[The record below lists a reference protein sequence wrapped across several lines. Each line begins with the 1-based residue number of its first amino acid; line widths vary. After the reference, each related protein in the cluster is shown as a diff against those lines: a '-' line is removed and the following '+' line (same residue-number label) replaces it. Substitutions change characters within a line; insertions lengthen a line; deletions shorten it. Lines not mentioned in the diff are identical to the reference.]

1 MTAGRPPRPVAV
13 HPNIAP
19 SHGAN
24 PLDISRLPLIS
35 NGDQNGHDYGWEAG
49 FVRLSTRGRYAV
61 MAMADLAGHGGG
73 LPKAL
78 ADIAQ
83 RQVISLSYLEQIFA
97 QLRRNGLVKSVRGPG
112 GGYLLAR
119 PPAETAI
126 ADSMMAVNEPARKP
140 RPVAARPG
148 AGAGSVTEYLW
159 EEVDNRIYLFL
170 NSVTLADVCEKRVLG
185 LSGMMHQ
192 KAADAPAA
200 HLPVGNPGVGGGVEH
215 KPRARAR
222 R

>member
-1 MTAGRPPRPVAV
+1 M
-13 HPNIAP
+13 
-19 SHGAN
+19 
-24 PLDISRLPLIS
+24 
-35 NGDQNGHDYGWEAG
+35 
-49 FVRLSTRGRYAV
+49 RLSTRGRYAV
-61 MAMADLAGHGGG
+61 MAMANLASYRNCG
-73 LPKAL
+73 PRAL

-83 RQVISLSYLEQIFA
+83 RQVISLSYLEQLFA

-119 PPAETAI
+119 PPEETAI
-126 ADSMMAVNEPARKP
+126 ADIMMAVNEPARKP
-140 RPVAARPG
+140 RPAPARPA
-148 AGAGSVTEYLW
+148 AGVGSVTEYLW

-170 NSVTLADVCEKRVLG
+170 NSVTLADVCEGRVLG

-192 KAADAPAA
+192 KSADARAARLPA
-200 HLPVGNPGVGGGVEH
+200 GKPGLDGGVDQ

>member
-1 MTAGRPPRPVAV
+1 MVTNLVIIMGEV
-13 HPNIAP
+13 
-19 SHGAN
+19 
-24 PLDISRLPLIS
+24 
-35 NGDQNGHDYGWEAG
+35 G

-61 MAMADLAGHGGG
+61 MAMADLAGYGGG
-73 LPKAL
+73 SPRAL

-97 QLRRNGLVKSVRGPG
+97 QLRRNDLVKSVRGPG

-126 ADSMMAVNEPARKP
+126 ADIMMAVNEPAREP
-140 RPVAARPG
+140 RPVAAR

-185 LSGMMHQ
+185 LSVMMHQ

-200 HLPVGNPGVGGGVEH
+200 RLPAGSPGVDAGVEH
-215 KPRARAR
+215 KTRARAR

>member
-1 MTAGRPPRPVAV
+1 MVTKLVIIMG
-13 HPNIAP
+13 
-19 SHGAN
+19 
-24 PLDISRLPLIS
+24 
-35 NGDQNGHDYGWEAG
+35 EAG

-61 MAMADLAGHGGG
+61 MAMADLAGYGGG

-126 ADSMMAVNEPARKP
+126 ADIMMAVNDPARKP
-140 RPVAARPG
+140 RPAPARPG
-148 AGAGSVTEYLW
+148 AGAGSVTEHLW

-170 NSVTLADVCEKRVLG
+170 NSVTLADVCGKRVLG

-200 HLPVGNPGVGGGVEH
+200 HLPAGNPGVDDGVEH

>member
-1 MTAGRPPRPVAV
+1 MVTKMVIIMGEV
-13 HPNIAP
+13 
-19 SHGAN
+19 
-24 PLDISRLPLIS
+24 
-35 NGDQNGHDYGWEAG
+35 G

-61 MAMADLAGHGGG
+61 MAMADLAGYGGG

-126 ADSMMAVNEPARKP
+126 ADIMMAANDPAHKP
-140 RPVAARPG
+140 HLAPVRRG

-159 EEVDNRIYLFL
+159 DEVDNRIYLFL

-192 KAADAPAA
+192 KAADAAAA
-200 HLPVGNPGVGGGVEH
+200 HLPAGNPEVDDGVEH

-222 R
+222 K

>member
-1 MTAGRPPRPVAV
+1 MEQVDKLAEENAQLKATNQRLVEQCNDFYDRLRFIHQHMEHRKARLTLDARLGTMLSRAAPRF
-13 HPNIAP
+13 
-19 SHGAN
+19 
-24 PLDISRLPLIS
+24 SRLNHRRTTGSSSL
-35 NGDQNGHDYGWEAG
+35 Q
-49 FVRLSTRGRYAV
+49 
-61 MAMADLAGHGGG
+61 
-73 LPKAL
+73 
-78 ADIAQ
+78 Q
-83 RQVISLSYLEQIFA
+83 RSSPSPARV
-97 QLRRNGLVKSVRGPG
+97 
-112 GGYLLAR
+112 LLAR

-126 ADSMMAVNEPARKP
+126 ADIMVAVNDPARKP
-140 RPVAARPG
+140 RPVAARP
-148 AGAGSVTEYLW
+148 GAGSVTEYLW

-200 HLPVGNPGVGGGVEH
+200 RLPAGNSGGDDGVEH

>member
-1 MTAGRPPRPVAV
+1 MVTKMVIIMGKV
-13 HPNIAP
+13 
-19 SHGAN
+19 
-24 PLDISRLPLIS
+24 
-35 NGDQNGHDYGWEAG
+35 G

-61 MAMADLAGHGGG
+61 MAMVDLAGYGDG

-78 ADIAQ
+78 SDIAQ

-97 QLRRNGLVKSVRGPG
+97 QLRQNGLVESVRGPG

-119 PPAETAI
+119 PPTETAI
-126 ADSMMAVNEPARKP
+126 ADIMMAVNDPARKA
-140 RPVAARPG
+140 RPVPARPK
-148 AGAGSVTEYLW
+148 AAAGSVTESLW

-192 KAADAPAA
+192 KVADAPAA
-200 HLPVGNPGVGGGVEH
+200 GLPTGNSGGDDGVKP

-222 R
+222 ARR

>member
-1 MTAGRPPRPVAV
+1 MVTKMVIIMG
-13 HPNIAP
+13 
-19 SHGAN
+19 
-24 PLDISRLPLIS
+24 
-35 NGDQNGHDYGWEAG
+35 EAG
-49 FVRLSTRGRYAV
+49 FVRLSARGRYAV
-61 MAMADLAGHGGG
+61 MAMADLAGYGGG

-83 RQVISLSYLEQIFA
+83 HQVNSLSYLEQIFA

-126 ADSMMAVNEPARKP
+126 ADIMMAVNEP
-140 RPVAARPG
+140 ARPG
-148 AGAGSVTEYLW
+148 AGAGSVTESLW
-159 EEVDNRIYLFL
+159 EEVDNRITLFL

-192 KAADAPAA
+192 EAADAPVA
-200 HLPVGNPGVGGGVEH
+200 HLPVGTPEGDDGVEH

>member
-1 MTAGRPPRPVAV
+1 MVTKMVIIMG
-13 HPNIAP
+13 
-19 SHGAN
+19 
-24 PLDISRLPLIS
+24 
-35 NGDQNGHDYGWEAG
+35 EAG

-61 MAMADLAGHGGG
+61 MAMVDLAGYCGG
-73 LPKAL
+73 LPRAL

-97 QLRRNGLVKSVRGPG
+97 QLRRKGLVRSVRGPG

-126 ADSMMAVNEPARKP
+126 ADIMVAVNDPARKP
-140 RPVAARPG
+140 RPVAARP
-148 AGAGSVTEYLW
+148 GAGSVTEYLW

-192 KAADAPAA
+192 KAADAAAA
-200 HLPVGNPGVGGGVEH
+200 HLPAGSPEVDDGVEH

-222 R
+222 K

>member
-1 MTAGRPPRPVAV
+1 MVTKMVIIMGEV
-13 HPNIAP
+13 
-19 SHGAN
+19 
-24 PLDISRLPLIS
+24 
-35 NGDQNGHDYGWEAG
+35 G

-61 MAMADLAGHGGG
+61 MAMADLAGYGGG

-126 ADSMMAVNEPARKP
+126 ADIMMAVNQPARQP
-140 RPVAARPG
+140 RPAAAR
-148 AGAGSVTEYLW
+148 AGAVTDYLW

-200 HLPVGNPGVGGGVEH
+200 HLPAGNPGADDGVEH

>member
-1 MTAGRPPRPVAV
+1 MVTKMVIIMGGVC
-13 HPNIAP
+13 
-19 SHGAN
+19 
-24 PLDISRLPLIS
+24 
-35 NGDQNGHDYGWEAG
+35 

-61 MAMADLAGHGGG
+61 MAMANLAGYGDG
-73 LPKAL
+73 LPRAL

-83 RQVISLSYLEQIFA
+83 HQVISLSYLEQIFA

-126 ADSMMAVNEPARKP
+126 ADIMMAANDPAHKP
-140 RPVAARPG
+140 RPAPVR

-200 HLPVGNPGVGGGVEH
+200 HLPAENPGVDDGVEH
-215 KPRARAR
+215 KPRVRAR

>member
-1 MTAGRPPRPVAV
+1 MVTKMVIIMGK
-13 HPNIAP
+13 
-19 SHGAN
+19 
-24 PLDISRLPLIS
+24 
-35 NGDQNGHDYGWEAG
+35 AG

-61 MAMADLAGHGGG
+61 MALADLAGYGGG
-73 LPKAL
+73 SPKAL
-78 ADIAQ
+78 SDIAQ

-126 ADSMMAVNEPARKP
+126 ADIMMAVSDPTRKP
-140 RPVAARPG
+140 RPVPAR

-159 EEVDNRIYLFL
+159 EEVDNRIYVFL

-185 LSGMMHQ
+185 LSGMMHR

-200 HLPVGNPGVGGGVEH
+200 HLPAGNPAVDDGVEH

>member
-1 MTAGRPPRPVAV
+1 MVTKMVVIMG
-13 HPNIAP
+13 
-19 SHGAN
+19 
-24 PLDISRLPLIS
+24 
-35 NGDQNGHDYGWEAG
+35 EAG

-61 MAMADLAGHGGG
+61 MAMADLAGYGGG

-126 ADSMMAVNEPARKP
+126 ADIMMAVNQPAREP
-140 RPVAARPG
+140 RPVPAR

-200 HLPVGNPGVGGGVEH
+200 HLPVGNPGVDDGVEH
-215 KPRARAR
+215 KARARAR

>member
-1 MTAGRPPRPVAV
+1 MVTKMVIIMRGV
-13 HPNIAP
+13 
-19 SHGAN
+19 
-24 PLDISRLPLIS
+24 
-35 NGDQNGHDYGWEAG
+35 G

-61 MAMADLAGHGGG
+61 MAMADMASHSNGG
-73 LPKAL
+73 PRAL

-119 PPAETAI
+119 PPEKTAI
-126 ADSMMAVNEPARKP
+126 ARIMMAVNEPARKP
-140 RPVAARPG
+140 RPATARPG
-148 AGAGSVTEYLW
+148 VGSVTEYLW

-170 NSVTLADVCEKRVLG
+170 NSVTLADVCEGRVLG

-192 KAADAPAA
+192 KAADARAARLPA
-200 HLPVGNPGVGGGVEH
+200 GKPGLDCGLDQ
-215 KPRARAR
+215 KRRARAR

>member
-1 MTAGRPPRPVAV
+1 MVTKMVIIMGGV
-13 HPNIAP
+13 
-19 SHGAN
+19 
-24 PLDISRLPLIS
+24 
-35 NGDQNGHDYGWEAG
+35 G

-61 MAMADLAGHGGG
+61 MAMADLAGYGGG

-126 ADSMMAVNEPARKP
+126 ADIMMAANDPAHKP
-140 RPVAARPG
+140 RPAPVR

-200 HLPVGNPGVGGGVEH
+200 HLPAGNPGVDDGVEH